1 MGETFEET
9 TIENMIIKKIGHIPG
24 EWKVVKPAT
33 SEENGIME
41 QRCVGC
47 NKLMASKEYG
57 FYPEN
62 PKENVKSFLSN
73 FKNLIKKFFKI
84 IKNILIGR

>member
-1 MGETFEET
+1 
-9 TIENMIIKKIGHIPG
+9 MIIKKTRHIPG

-47 NKLMASKEYG
+47 NKLLASKEYG

-73 FKNLIKKFFKI
+73 FKNLIKKFFEI

>member
-1 MGETFEET
+1 
-9 TIENMIIKKIGHIPG
+9 
-24 EWKVVKPAT
+24 
-33 SEENGIME
+33 ME

-47 NKLMASKEYG
+47 NKLMDSKEYG

-73 FKNLIKKFFKI
+73 FKNLIKKFFEI

>member
-9 TIENMIIKKIGHIPG
+9 TIENMIIKKTGHIPG

-41 QRCVGC
+41 QRIQLWIYILFSTILNYVFITA
-47 NKLMASKEYG
+47 MMTIA
-57 FYPEN
+57 
-62 PKENVKSFLSN
+62 
-73 FKNLIKKFFKI
+73 KFS
-84 IKNILIGR
+84 